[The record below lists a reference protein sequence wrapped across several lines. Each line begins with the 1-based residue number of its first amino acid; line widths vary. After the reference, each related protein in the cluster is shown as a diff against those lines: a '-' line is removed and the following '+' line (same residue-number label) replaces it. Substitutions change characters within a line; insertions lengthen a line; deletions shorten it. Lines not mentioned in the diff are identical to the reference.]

1 MLVGQERIKNLIRVN
16 TLASKNTPY
25 PHTLFVAGYGMGKT
39 SFAMKIVQ
47 DLKRQFIPAIGSSLK
62 NANDAVDLL
71 TNIQENAIIFIDEIH
86 SINPKAEEVI
96 YIAME
101 NGHYYFEGV
110 QIKLK
115 PFTLIGATTEEK
127 DLAKPFK
134 SRFQNILRLEQYR
147 HQDINK
153 IVLDTIVKANKEVDR
168 NAIKLITRASKLNP
182 RDAKNIARSCINY
195 SIAFK
200 KKIDFSLTQ
209 RVLKESGIDRKG
221 YNLLD
226 KKYLEALRTFNR
238 EVGVG
243 TISAYMGIDRK
254 TIIED
259 IEPNLIK
266 KGIILLTNRGR
277 TLASERK

>member
-1 MLVGQERIKNLIRVN
+1 MIGQERIKNLIRVN

-39 SFAMKIVQ
+39 SFAMEIVKG
-47 DLKRQFIPAIGSSLK
+47 LKRQFIPAIGSSLK
-62 NANDAVDLL
+62 NADDAIDLL
-71 TNIQENAIIFIDEIH
+71 TNIQKNAIVFIDEIH
-86 SINPKAEEVI
+86 SVNSKAEEVI

-101 NGHYYFEGV
+101 NGHYYFEGQ
-110 QIKLK
+110 QIKLE
-115 PFTLIGATTEEK
+115 PFTLIGATTQEK

-134 SRFQNILRLEQYR
+134 SRFQNVLRLEPYSY
-147 HQDINK
+147 QDISK
-153 IVLDTIVKANKEVDR
+153 IVLETIVKANKEVDR
-168 NAIKLITRASKLNP
+168 NAIKLITRASKFNP
-182 RDAKNIARSCINY
+182 RDAKNIAKNCINY

-200 KKIDFSLTQ
+200 KKIDFSLAS

-226 KKYLEALRTFNR
+226 KKYLEALRTFKR

-243 TISAYMGIDRK
+243 TLSAYIGVDRQ

-259 IEPNLIK
+259 IEPTLIK
-266 KGIILLTNRGR
+266 KGIILLTSRGR
-277 TLASERK
+277 VLASQKE